1 MPIMASLPRIELNGE
16 DYAWLREGRRIG
28 DYLIVRAKMGKVRL
42 DMYGTVVE
50 FEMDY
55 YERQEK
61 GNKSL

>member
-1 MPIMASLPRIELNGE
+1 VRVEMGE
-16 DYAWLREGRRIG
+16 VGLDLY
-28 DYLIVRAKMGKVRL
+28 GKV
-42 DMYGTVVE
+42 ME